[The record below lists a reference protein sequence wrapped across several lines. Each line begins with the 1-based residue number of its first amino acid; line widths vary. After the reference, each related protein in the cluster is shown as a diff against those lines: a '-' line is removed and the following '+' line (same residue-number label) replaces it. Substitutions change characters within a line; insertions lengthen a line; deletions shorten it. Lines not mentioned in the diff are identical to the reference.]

1 MAPMRRNLAVLLVS
15 AGLVAAAC
23 GGSGDG
29 GDEVAG
35 ADAAAPTTVAPTTVA
50 PTAVAPTT
58 TEAPE
63 VLAINHVQVIGSH
76 NSFHLKPQPAA
87 FEAITAVSP
96 ELAES
101 IEYSHRPL
109 TEQLQQFGI
118 RQFELDVFADP
129 DGGLYANRAANA
141 VIGLDPLAPEPE
153 LQLPGYKVLHTQDYD
168 YETTCLTLVACLTE
182 IDAWSVAN
190 PDHLPVMVM
199 IEIKTQSVPDAA
211 AAEGIELTIDLPW
224 TIPLPVTPELLDA
237 LDTEINSVFG
247 PDRLLTPDDVRGDA
261 PTLESAVLD
270 RGWPSIEESRGKVL
284 VLLNNTG
291 DVRSF
296 YTDGRP
302 SLEGRPM
309 FTSAEPGDPDAA
321 FVRFDD
327 PSSDGL
333 VEAVEAGYLVRTRTD
348 SPTAD
353 ARTNN
358 TADRDRAFESGAHYL
373 STDYYEPSAYF
384 DSPYVVA
391 FPDGA
396 VGRCNPITAPPTCT
410 AEQLAE

>member
-1 MAPMRRNLAVLLVS
+1 MRRNVVLMIV
-15 AGLVAAAC
+15 AGLLAGSC
-23 GGSGDG
+23 GSSGDEATG
-29 GDEVAG
+29 STAPTVTAASTVAPST
-35 ADAAAPTTVAPTTVA
+35 AAPTTAAPTTDV
-50 PTAVAPTT
+50 PV
-58 TEAPE
+58 EQ
-63 VLAINHVQVIGSH
+63 LSINHVQVIGPH
-76 NSFHLKPQPAA
+76 NSYHLKPQPAA
-87 FEAITAVSP
+87 FDAITAVSS

-109 TEQLQQFGI
+109 TEQLEQFGI

-129 DGGLYANRAANA
+129 EGGLYANRVANA

-168 YETTCLTLVACLTE
+168 YETTCLTLVACLGE
-182 IDAWSVAN
+182 IEAWSDDN
-190 PDHLPVMVM
+190 PDHLPVMVL

-224 TIPLPVTPELLDA
+224 TTPLAMTPELLDA
-237 LDTEINSVFG
+237 LDAEIASVFPPAG
-247 PDRLLTPDDVRGDA
+247 LVTPDDVRGDA
-261 PTLESAVLD
+261 PTLEAAVLD
-270 RGWPSIEESRGKVL
+270 DGWPAIADSRGKVL
-284 VLLNNTG
+284 VALNNTG
-291 DVRSF
+291 EIRTL

-333 VEAVEAGYLVRTRTD
+333 VDAVEAGYLVRTRTD

-353 ARTNN
+353 ARLNRT
-358 TADRDRAFESGAHYL
+358 TAREQAFASGAHYL

-384 DSPYVVA
+384 DSPYIVE
-391 FPDGA
+391 FPGGA
-396 VGRCNPITAPPTCT
+396 IARCNPVSAPPDCSADQI
-410 AEQLAE
+410 AE